1 MNTTRRA
8 LRPIGRTLTALFAAT
23 LLTGLPLGL
32 QGCDK
37 DVSVKKTTTTKT
49 TDTPD
54 GVKKT
59 TETTE
64 KKTEVEHKNP
74 N

>member
-1 MNTTRRA
+1 MFSPRTTRRA
-8 LRPIGRTLTALFAAT
+8 ARTLLAAFT
-23 LLTGLPLGL
+23 VVTVLPLLTLT
-32 QGCDK
+32 GCDK
-37 DVSVKKTTTTKT
+37 DTSVSKSTTTKT
-49 TDTPD
+49 TSTPD